1 MKRLTILLAVIA
13 ISMATM
19 AQQALWDKASAVSP
33 VENADGSV
41 TFNLFAP
48 NAQKVEVT
56 GDFNQISGITLP
68 MTKNDKG
75 MWSVTTEP
83 LAPELY
89 SYSFK
94 VDGMR
99 IVDPS
104 NAYMNRDI
112 TTYSSLFIISKEK
125 GDRGSLYSVNKV
137 PHGTVAKVWY
147 DSPTLGLNRRLTVY
161 TPAGYDGKKRY
172 PVLYL
177 MHGMGGDENAWSELG
192 RAAQILDNL
201 IAAGKVKPMIVV
213 MPNGNTNCSA
223 APGEW
228 SAGMYIPGHYTIK
241 TKAKASMEDSFM
253 DIVNF
258 IDSNYSTIKKRE
270 GRAVCGLSMG
280 GGHTFGISMLYP
292 ETFDYYGLFSAA
304 PWIKGNRDL
313 NNFAEKLRADKETC
327 DLLQKLFDSKPKLYW
342 IGIGKDD
349 FLYEPNK
356 VLREYFDEKG
366 YKYEYY
372 ENDGGHIWRNWRIY
386 LTLFSQKLFKD
397 LK

>member
-1 MKRLTILLAVIA
+1 MKRFTIFLAG
-13 ISMATM
+13 MALSVASM

-33 VENADGSV
+33 VENPDGSV

-48 NAQKVEVT
+48 EAKKVEVT
-56 GDFNQISGITLP
+56 GDFNQTSPVTLP

-75 MWSVTTEP
+75 MWTATTSP

-89 SYSFK
+89 SYSFN

-99 IVDPS
+99 VTDPS

-125 GDRGSLYSVNKV
+125 GDRGSLYSVNDV

-147 DSPTLGLNRRLTVY
+147 DSPTLGMKRRLTVY
-161 TPAGYDGKKRY
+161 TPAGYSTEKQY
-172 PVLYL
+172 PVMYL

-201 IAAGKVKPMIVV
+201 IASGKATPMIVV

-241 TKAKASMEDSFM
+241 TKAKASMEESFM
-253 DIVNF
+253 DIVSCT
-258 IDSNYSTIKKRE
+258 DSNDSPIKR
-270 GRAVCGLSMG
+270 R
-280 GGHTFGISMLYP
+280 
-292 ETFDYYGLFSAA
+292 
-304 PWIKGNRDL
+304 
-313 NNFAEKLRADKETC
+313 
-327 DLLQKLFDSKPKLYW
+327 
-342 IGIGKDD
+342 
-349 FLYEPNK
+349 
-356 VLREYFDEKG
+356 
-366 YKYEYY
+366 
-372 ENDGGHIWRNWRIY
+372 
-386 LTLFSQKLFKD
+386 
-397 LK
+397 

>member
-1 MKRLTILLAVIA
+1 MRRLTILLAVIA

-104 NAYMNRDI
+104 NTYMNRDI

-228 SAGMYIPGHYTIK
+228 SAGMYIPGHFTIK

-258 IDSNYSTIKKRE
+258 IDNNYRTIKKRE

-304 PWIKGNRDL
+304 PWI
-313 NNFAEKLRADKETC
+313 
-327 DLLQKLFDSKPKLYW
+327 
-342 IGIGKDD
+342 
-349 FLYEPNK
+349 
-356 VLREYFDEKG
+356 RE
-366 YKYEYY
+366 
-372 ENDGGHIWRNWRIY
+372 IATSTTSPR
-386 LTLFSQKLFKD
+386 S
-397 LK
+397 